1 MSSLLDDGV
10 QSRMQRLFLR
20 KGTPYSAV
28 PNEDSAAQRDSDR
41 QVLDANEAKDVN
53 AQQSEAPSEPQ
64 SAAAEAGAET
74 AEVLA
79 TATLLGANGVAS
91 DSHQATNA
99 PKAFKKPSKG
109 LLGCLHFSKKEK
121 EEKPIDGLPYAFNN
135 RQSIFKRL
143 ARSAK
148 MSAPVT
154 VVERTPKP
162 VKKSPFALHAAAW
175 RANTNELLEQLATG
189 ADVARRDKAGLTALH
204 YAAWQGS
211 VDAVQLLLE
220 KGINVNAADP
230 EGMLPIHFAAW
241 FNRLDVA
248 ALLLDKGSMINPPTK
263 GLMWPT
269 TPLIY
274 ASKMGHRDMTALLME
289 RGAQVAATYKAAS
302 SALHEA
308 AWGGHAEV
316 VAEMMA
322 RGVPHDLSCA
332 KSKYRALHL
341 AAMSGSA
348 AVADVLLAQALGW
361 MPAHR

>member
-28 PNEDSAAQRDSDR
+28 PSEDSAAQRDSDR

-99 PKAFKKPSKG
+99 PKAFKKTSKG

-162 VKKSPFALHAAAW
+162 VKVCLLTRGGVKGWLLAVAHCVWHAYMP
-175 RANTNELLEQLATG
+175 
-189 ADVARRDKAGLTALH
+189 VACDCASFTCTALH
-204 YAAWQGS
+204 G
-211 VDAVQLLLE
+211 
-220 KGINVNAADP
+220 
-230 EGMLPIHFAAW
+230 
-241 FNRLDVA
+241 
-248 ALLLDKGSMINPPTK
+248 
-263 GLMWPT
+263 
-269 TPLIY
+269 
-274 ASKMGHRDMTALLME
+274 
-289 RGAQVAATYKAAS
+289 
-302 SALHEA
+302 ALHGPSKA
-308 AWGGHAEV
+308 Q
-316 VAEMMA
+316 
-322 RGVPHDLSCA
+322 LQSCCIN
-332 KSKYRALHL
+332 SFQFNTYR
-341 AAMSGSA
+341 
-348 AVADVLLAQALGW
+348 
-361 MPAHR
+361 